1 MSKNKK
7 EFKGVVYKATNN
19 VNGLIYIGA
28 TTGSLNS
35 RKRDHELKANR
46 NVGSIFQNAVATFKP
61 EAFKY
66 EQIDTA
72 NSINELAE
80 KEKKYIIKFNS
91 KENGYNIDS
100 GGGFQK
106 KVYKYNFNGELIAEF
121 DCLEDAAKTVNA
133 TKQGISR
140 ACLSVNHT
148 LKGYIWCYV
157 YPFVPIKDT
166 RKKEVNQYS
175 LEGKFITKYKS
186 VSEAS
191 KHTNINKTCISKVC
205 RKERVSAG
213 GYFWGYN

>member
-1 MSKNKK
+1 MEKKSKSYVIYNAKNTVT
-7 EFKGVVYKATNN
+7 GQY
-19 VNGLIYIGA
+19 YIGA
-28 TTGSLNS
+28 TTSDIES
-35 RKRDHELKANR
+35 RRKDHEQKADK
-46 NVGSIFQNAVATFKP
+46 NVGSMFQEAISTYGA
-61 EAFKY
+61 EAFVWS
-66 EQIDTA
+66 QVDTA
-72 NSINELAE
+72 NSIEDLAE
-80 KEKKYIIKFNS
+80 KEKKYILKYDS
-91 KENGYNIDS
+91 KNKGYNIDS

-106 KVYKYNFNGELIAEF
+106 KVYKYNFKGELIAEF